1 MLKPILNQR
10 RAPLVVALFVL
21 LASIY
26 MMSYSGAIESGDS
39 RRLIDAVSS
48 FVDYRDLYLDQ
59 ASLMFPPQSFDD
71 SLIYPLQDADVEPLQ
86 IILAAPLYTVAR
98 IVPGIGLVQTLYV
111 FNVIVTAT
119 AGCIL
124 FLYALTLGYSVGT
137 ATLATL
143 AFGVATAVFPYTKSF
158 FREPLALLMLLL
170 CGWLIERLRA
180 SSYRSLPLLVAM
192 ILALLGVLLAKASA
206 LLALPALLVITLP
219 SVKSGSAQ
227 RAILTLGLIVLLVV
241 GLFILL
247 SSASAFGSR
256 YNLLNL
262 LSPGS
267 AAYLSP
273 ALHAYLISVG
283 GSIWGTSPIVL
294 MVLPSMWL
302 MLRRGQLRY
311 PLALVLLVGAFAVG
325 YAALNGQH
333 WFGGLSW
340 PPRFLIPV
348 LPFLIL
354 GALPVFE
361 RMIKSRLWLL
371 LGILLLIYS
380 IWVQLSGVSLSWQEY
395 PHALPQEA
403 GGLLEW
409 EPGLNDPAYL
419 RWTIIPQ
426 LWQRIPLD
434 VAWLIINM
442 PGVLIVFAA
451 LALAALIWLIALLSG
466 RAWRGFGVL
475 LPALLLLNTGIGLHL
490 LYANDPRYLGRDD
503 TLYAMLPILEV
514 ETEPNDVIL
523 LSSPRYEP
531 FFSNAAKL
539 NNAGRIIVLP
549 LQPGEQPSPEQEPE
563 IRSDNPMLLL
573 TKETIQL
580 LYNFAATRDRLWLLV
595 NAGPDVPWSVR
606 PVERFMDSHYYRTGS
621 VIQTGPLTRLIEY
634 STINAP
640 DPFAF
645 RFPEHN
651 SALEFDGHIRLTGFD
666 LPQGFDYAPGEV
678 LPLTTTWMTNAPIE
692 GNYSIGFYLRDAA
705 GGEIAQ
711 VDSQPGGGF
720 FPTSQW
726 QTGVTVWDNRAI
738 QLPDALASGTYQLWV
753 KLYDLGASGTVPHD
767 LPVTAGERIDENIGV
782 LEVTINVQS

>member
-1 MLKPILNQR
+1 MLKPILSQR
-10 RAPLVVALFVL
+10 RAPLVAALFVL

-26 MMSYSGAIESGDS
+26 TMSYSSAIESGDS
-39 RRLIDAVSS
+39 RRLVDAVSS
-48 FVDYRDLYLDQ
+48 FVDYRDSYLDQ
-59 ASLMFPPQSFDD
+59 ASLMFPPQTFND
-71 SLIYPLQDADVEPLQ
+71 SLVYPLQDADIEPLQ
-86 IILAAPLYTVAR
+86 VILAAPLYLVAR
-98 IVPGIGLVQTLYV
+98 VVPGIGLVQTLYL
-111 FNVIVTAT
+111 FNVIVVAT
-119 AGCIL
+119 AGCLL
-124 FLYALTLGYSVGT
+124 FLYALTLGYSEGT
-137 ATLATL
+137 AALATL
-143 AFGVATAVFPYTKSF
+143 AFGIATAVFPYTKSF
-158 FREPLALLMLLL
+158 FREPLVLLMLLL
-170 CGWLIERLRA
+170 CGWLIERLRV
-180 SSYRSLPLLVAM
+180 SSYRSFLLLIAV
-192 ILALLGVLLAKASA
+192 ILALLGVLLTKASA

-219 SVKSGSAQ
+219 SVKSESAQ
-227 RAILTLGLIVLLVV
+227 RAILTLGLIVLLVA

-247 SSASAFGSR
+247 SSASVFGNR

-267 AAYLSP
+267 ASYLVP
-273 ALHAYLISVG
+273 ALHAYLISIG

-294 MVLPSMWL
+294 LALPGMWL

-311 PLALVLLVGAFAVG
+311 PLAIVLLVGAFAVG
-325 YAALNGQH
+325 YAALNGLH

-361 RMIKSRLWLL
+361 RMTKSRGWLL
-371 LGILLLIYS
+371 LGVVLLIYS
-380 IWVQLSGVSLSWQEY
+380 VWVQLSGVALSWQEY
-395 PHALPQEA
+395 PRALPPEA

-442 PGVLIVFAA
+442 PGVLIVFAG
-451 LALAALIWLIALLSG
+451 LVLAALGWLIALLRG
-466 RAWRGFGVL
+466 RAWRGFGII
-475 LPALLLLNTGIGLHL
+475 LPALLLLNTGIGLRL
-490 LYANDPRYLGRDD
+490 LYANDPRYLAGDE
-503 TLYAMLPILEV
+503 TLYAMLPILEA
-514 ETEPNDVIL
+514 ETEPDDVIL

-539 NNAGRIIVLP
+539 NDAGRIIVLP
-549 LQPGEQPSPEQEPE
+549 LQPGEQPSPEQKPE

-573 TKETIQL
+573 TTSTIRL
-580 LYNFAATRDRLWLLV
+580 IYNLAATRDRLWLLV

-645 RFPEHN
+645 RLPERV
-651 SALEFDGHIRLTGFD
+651 SELEFDGHIRLTGFD
-666 LPQGFDYAPGEV
+666 LPLGVDYRSGDV
-678 LPLTTTWMTNAPIE
+678 LPLTTTWTTNAPLE
-692 GNYSIGFYLRDAA
+692 GNYSIGVYLRDAA
-705 GGEIAQ
+705 GAEIAQ

-753 KLYDLGASGTVPHD
+753 KLYDFGADGSVQD
-767 LPVTAGERIDENIGV
+767 LPVSAGERINDNIGV